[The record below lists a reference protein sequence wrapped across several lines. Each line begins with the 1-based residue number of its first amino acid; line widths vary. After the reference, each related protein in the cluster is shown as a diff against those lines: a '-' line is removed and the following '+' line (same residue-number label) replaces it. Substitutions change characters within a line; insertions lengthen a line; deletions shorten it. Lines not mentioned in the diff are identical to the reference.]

1 MTPLRRTVIPLAMF
15 LFASVIAQAGVLAD
29 HPGYWLGDLKVA
41 DGSVLKMGVES
52 FTRADGSRPLRARL
66 GAPRPER
73 AGARRSFGLRS
84 DTNTLVQ
91 QRVLDRR

>member
-1 MTPLRRTVIPLAMF
+1 MTRLRRTVIALAMF
-15 LFASVIAQAGVLAD
+15 LLTCAIAQAGVLAD

-66 GAPRPER
+66 GAPRPKS
-73 AGARRSFGLRS
+73 ADARRSFGLRS
-84 DTNTLVQ
+84 DANTLVQ
-91 QRVLDRR
+91 RRVFARR